1 MEERAYFTK
10 DMKKTHT
17 ILVPTML
24 PIHFGILVK
33 MMEGEGYHIK
43 VLDNMAQEVI
53 DEGLRSVHNDTCYP
67 ALLVIGQLI
76 DGIKHCGIDR
86 DKLAVMITQTG
97 GGCRASNYLY
107 LLCKALKKS
116 GYGDIPV
123 ISFSFFKDKFTEGFQ
138 LSPVFFLKAA
148 YGMFIADL
156 IMLLGN
162 QCRPYE
168 VNVGQTQALEEKLT
182 QETADFFAGR
192 PRSWRS
198 CKKMMRDIIARFNA
212 IECRKEERVK
222 VGIVGE
228 IYVKYSPLGNNNLED
243 FLISEGCEVVCP
255 GFLDFALY
263 CVYNGV
269 VDYEF
274 YGRSKKVAMLE
285 KWLLKKADQL
295 EDDMVKL
302 IRENSDF
309 DPPLCFS
316 ELPKKVSEF
325 ISPGVKMGE
334 GWLLTSE
341 MADLIDHGVNNIIC
355 TQPFGCL
362 PNHVAGKGMMRSLK
376 KKYPDANIAAIDYD
390 AGASKVNQQ
399 NRIKLMIE
407 NAKLEMRQAQEKAQK
422 SGETSSDFAKNPLEK
437 TTIEG

>member
-1 MEERAYFTK
+1 MIEERAYFTK
-10 DMKKTHT
+10 EMKQTHT

-24 PIHFGILVK
+24 PIHFGIFVK
-33 MMEGEGYHIK
+33 MMQKEGYNIK
-43 VLDNMAQEVI
+43 VLDNMEKTVI
-53 DEGLRSVHNDTCYP
+53 DEGLKSVHNDTCYP
-67 ALLVIGQLI
+67 ALLVIGQLL
-76 DGIKHCGIDR
+76 DGIKNCGIPR
-86 DKLAVMITQTG
+86 EKLAVMISQTG

-123 ISFSFFKDKFTEGFQ
+123 ISLSFFKDKFTEGFS
-138 LSPVFFLKAA
+138 LSPVFFMKAA
-148 YGMFIADL
+148 YSCFVADL

-168 VNVGQTQALEEKLT
+168 INKGQTRALEEELT
-182 QETADFFAGR
+182 RETADFFGNR
-192 PRSWRS
+192 PKSWKS
-198 CKKMMRDIIARFNA
+198 CKKLMVDIIKRFDR
-212 IECRKEERVK
+212 IPRRQEKRVK

-243 FLISEGCEVVCP
+243 FLIEEGCEAVCP

-263 CVYNGV
+263 CIYNGI

-274 YGRSKKVAMLE
+274 YGMNKKTVKFR
-285 KWLLKKADQL
+285 KWILKKANIL
-295 EDDMVKL
+295 EEDMVKL
-302 IRENSDF
+302 IKENSHF
-309 DPPLCFS
+309 DLPIAFA
-316 ELPKKVSEF
+316 ELPKKVENF

-334 GWLLTSE
+334 GWLLTAE
-341 MADLIDHGVNNIIC
+341 MAELIENGVGNIIC

-376 KKYPDANIAAIDYD
+376 QKYPHANIAAIDYD
-390 AGASKVNQQ
+390 SGASKVNQQ

-407 NAKLEMRQAQEKAQK
+407 NAKLEMREREEREELVVESEQRSQQRIAR
-422 SGETSSDFAKNPLEK
+422 
-437 TTIEG
+437 